1 MKSFW
6 QDCLRI
12 FRNELPQAQFDSWI
26 KPLSCSIGADTI
38 DIIAPN
44 RLAMRW
50 FSDHYLDRVSTLAR
64 EHAGRDYKTSIRL
77 GVRPDA
83 HTDDSAPT
91 PGVPAAESVATAEDE
106 RQRVSRLPPGE
117 RTRINP
123 AYTFESFVTGKANQ
137 LARAAAM
144 QVAESPG
151 AAYNPLFVY
160 GGVGLGKTHLLQA
173 IGNQVLTRTP
183 GSRVRYLHAADY
195 VSDLVQAVHR
205 RTFEEFKRYYQSID
219 LLLID
224 DIQFFA
230 GKDRTQEEFFYT
242 FNALLETRRQVVITC
257 DTFPKEISGVEDRL
271 KTRFGWGLTVAI
283 EPPDLEMRVAI
294 LLRKAEEERL
304 VIDETTAFFVA
315 QQIHSN
321 VRELEGALKRLSAYS
336 RFHGAPIDVDL
347 AREALKDLI
356 AVHTR
361 SLSVENIQRT
371 VADYY
376 KIKVSEMYS
385 KKRTRNIARPR
396 QMAMALAKEL
406 TPLSL
411 PDIGE
416 AFGGRDH
423 TTVLHACRKIAEL
436 KSLDAGVTRDF
447 DSLIKVLRN

>member
-1 MKSFW
+1 MNSFW
-6 QDCLRI
+6 QDCLRL
-12 FRNELPQAQFDSWI
+12 FRTELPQAQFDSWI

-64 EHAGRDYKTSIRL
+64 ERAGRDYKTSIRL

-83 HTDDSAPT
+83 QTDDSTPT
-91 PGVPAAESVATAEDE
+91 PAAPVTESAATAEDE
-106 RQRVSRLPPGE
+106 RQRLSRLPPGE

-151 AAYNPLFVY
+151 AAYNPLFIY

-173 IGNQVLTRTP
+173 IGNKVLARTP

-336 RFHGAPIDVDL
+336 RFHGAAVDVDL